1 MFRVVHLGPSRSR
14 GGMSTVI
21 RNLHQ
26 NPPNGWS
33 SSTINTHEDS
43 FIGMLAKWFRSGRIL
58 EQMIREGEVDI
69 AHIHVTHSL
78 SWIRKRSLMRKC
90 EKMGIPTVIHI
101 HSGKFDRFCTG
112 WFGSSVKKELLVEN
126 RATIVLEERWKKLLK
141 EWLPDSTFV
150 VYNPSNAIG
159 DRRNHELLTK
169 VKLLLLS
176 RKSEIKGHDFSIGI
190 IEELHRMGINASLT
204 MTGTT
209 SGSSKEFPDLEINC
223 LGWVSDDEKKKLIEE
238 SDFLISPS
246 EYEGS
251 SMSVIEAMV
260 SGLPCIVS
268 ETSRE
273 TVGVPEL
280 VVGNDK
286 KAWAEKIIK
295 ISDSEKYS
303 DIVERI
309 RINSRVYSI
318 ERCRV
323 SLGEIYESLIV

>member
-1 MFRVVHLGPSRSR
+1 
-14 GGMSTVI
+14 MSTVI
-21 RNLHQ
+21 QNLHR

-33 SSTINTHEDS
+33 SSIINTHDDS
-43 FIGMLAKWFRSGRIL
+43 FVGMLANWFSSRRVL
-58 EQMIREGEVDI
+58 QRMIKDGEVDI

-90 EKMGIPTVIHI
+90 EKMGVPTVIHI
-101 HSGKFDRFCTG
+101 HSGKFDTFCSG
-112 WFGSSVKKELLVEN
+112 WFGSSVKKELRVER
-126 RATIVLEERWKKLLK
+126 RATIVLEKRWKALLK

-150 VYNPSNAIG
+150 VSNPSNAIG
-159 DRRNHELLTK
+159 NRRDHKLSSK
-169 VKLLLLS
+169 VRLLLLS

-190 IEELHRMGINASLT
+190 IEELHRMGIDASLT
-204 MTGTT
+204 MTGATYC
-209 SGSSKEFPDLEINC
+209 SSEEFPDLEINC
-223 LGWVSDDEKKKLIEE
+223 LGWVSEDVKKKLIEE

-273 TVGVPEL
+273 TVGVSEL

-286 KAWAEKIIK
+286 RSWARTIIK
-295 ISDSEKYS
+295 ISKSEKYN

-309 RINSRVYSI
+309 RINSSIYST
-318 ERCRV
+318 ERCRA
-323 SLGEIYESLIV
+323 SLREIYESLMF

>member
-1 MFRVVHLGPSRSR
+1 M
-14 GGMSTVI
+14 I
-21 RNLHQ
+21 QNLHQ

-33 SSTINTHEDS
+33 SSTIDTHDDS
-43 FIGMLAKWFRSGRIL
+43 FIGMLAKWFSSRRIL
-58 EQMIREGEVDI
+58 QQMIREGEVDI

-90 EKMGIPTVIHI
+90 EKMGVPTVIHI
-101 HSGKFDRFCTG
+101 HSGKFDTFCSG

-126 RATIVLEERWKKLLK
+126 RVTIVLEERWKGLLK

-150 VYNPSNAIG
+150 VSNPSNPIG
-159 DRRNHELLTK
+159 DRRDHKLSSK
-169 VKLLLLS
+169 VRLLLLS

-204 MTGTT
+204 MTGTAY
-209 SGSSKEFPDLEINC
+209 GSSKEFPDLEINC
-223 LGWVSDDEKKKLIEE
+223 LGWVSEDEKKKLIEE
-238 SDFLISPS
+238 SDLLISPS

-273 TVGVPEL
+273 TVGLPEL
-280 VVGNDK
+280 VVGKDK
-286 KAWAEKIIK
+286 KSWAKTIIQITK
-295 ISDSEKYS
+295 SEKYN

-309 RINSRVYSI
+309 RLNSSIYSI
-318 ERCRV
+318 ERCRA
-323 SLGEIYESLIV
+323 SLGEIYESLMV

>member
-1 MFRVVHLGPSRSR
+1 
-14 GGMSTVI
+14 MSTVI

-150 VYNPSNAIG
+150 VFNPSNAIG

-209 SGSSKEFPDLEINC
+209 SGSSKEFPDL
-223 LGWVSDDEKKKLIEE
+223 
-238 SDFLISPS
+238 
-246 EYEGS
+246 
-251 SMSVIEAMV
+251 
-260 SGLPCIVS
+260 
-268 ETSRE
+268 
-273 TVGVPEL
+273 
-280 VVGNDK
+280 
-286 KAWAEKIIK
+286 
-295 ISDSEKYS
+295 
-303 DIVERI
+303 
-309 RINSRVYSI
+309 
-318 ERCRV
+318 
-323 SLGEIYESLIV
+323 

>member
-1 MFRVVHLGPSRSR
+1 M
-14 GGMSTVI
+14 I

-26 NPPNGWS
+26 NPPDGWS
-33 SSTINTHEDS
+33 SSTINTHDDS
-43 FIGMLAKWFRSGRIL
+43 FVGILAKWFSSRRIL
-58 EQMIREGEVDI
+58 QRMIRDGEVDI
-69 AHIHVTHSL
+69 AHIHVTHSF

-90 EKMGIPTVIHI
+90 EKMGVPTVIHI
-101 HSGKFDRFCTG
+101 HSGKFDKFCSG
-112 WFGSSVKKELLVEN
+112 WFGSSVKKELRVEK
-126 RATIVLEERWKKLLK
+126 RATIVLEKRWKGLLEK
-141 EWLPDSTFV
+141 WLPDSTFV
-150 VYNPSNAIG
+150 VSNPSNAIG
-159 DRRNHELLTK
+159 DRLDHKLSGK
-169 VKLLLLS
+169 VRLLLLS

-190 IEELHRMGINASLT
+190 IEELHRMGIDASLT
-204 MTGTT
+204 MTGATY
-209 SGSSKEFPDLEINC
+209 GSSKEFPDLDINC
-223 LGWVSDDEKKKLIEE
+223 LGWVSEDEKKKLIEE

-286 KAWAEKIIK
+286 RSWAETIIK
-295 ISDSEKYS
+295 ISKSEKYN

-309 RINSRVYSI
+309 RVNSSIYST
-318 ERCRV
+318 ERCRA
-323 SLGEIYESLIV
+323 SLREVYESLMV

>member
-1 MFRVVHLGPSRSR
+1 
-14 GGMSTVI
+14 
-21 RNLHQ
+21 
-26 NPPNGWS
+26 
-33 SSTINTHEDS
+33 
-43 FIGMLAKWFRSGRIL
+43 
-58 EQMIREGEVDI
+58 MIKDGEVDI

-90 EKMGIPTVIHI
+90 EKMGVPTVIHI
-101 HSGKFDRFCTG
+101 HSGKFDTFCSG
-112 WFGSSVKKELLVEN
+112 WFGSSVKKELRVER
-126 RATIVLEERWKKLLK
+126 RATIVLEKRWKALLK

-150 VYNPSNAIG
+150 VSNPSNAIG
-159 DRRNHELLTK
+159 NRRDHKLSSK
-169 VKLLLLS
+169 VRLLLLS

-190 IEELHRMGINASLT
+190 IEELHRMGIDASLT
-204 MTGTT
+204 MTGATY
-209 SGSSKEFPDLEINC
+209 GSSEEFPDLEINC
-223 LGWVSDDEKKKLIEE
+223 LGWVSEDVKKKLIEE

-273 TVGVPEL
+273 TVGVSEL

-286 KAWAEKIIK
+286 RSWARTIIK
-295 ISDSEKYS
+295 ISKSEKYN

-309 RINSRVYSI
+309 RINSSIYST
-318 ERCRV
+318 ERCRA
-323 SLGEIYESLIV
+323 SLREIYESLMF